1 MTHDHHD
8 HDPLSCEEVMEQL
21 FTYLDGELDEGAH
34 VAIDRHIEA
43 CRACYSR
50 IEFERR
56 LKAKLAETGRVSA
69 PESLRERVKAMIA
82 QF

>member
-1 MTHDHHD
+1 MTHERHEHAE
-8 HDPLSCEEVMEQL
+8 LSCEEVMEQL

-34 VAIDRHIEA
+34 VAIDRHLQA
-43 CRACYSR
+43 CRGCYSR
-50 IEFERR
+50 VEFEQR
-56 LKAKLAETGRVSA
+56 LKDRLAEMGRVPA